1 MFKSYFKLAVR
12 NLFRHKLSSFIN
24 IVGLAVAIGCSIV
37 FYILLDK
44 EYSSDRFHDNVQ
56 KNFMITYTLEGDE
69 EARRWG
75 DSPLP
80 LGPVLATDFPQI
92 KSCVRIADQNA
103 KVTYR
108 DRVFGETIRFADPNF
123 LEVFTFPLKKGQRT
137 ALSDKNAL
145 VLNED
150 MAIKYFGD
158 EDPIGKE
165 LLLLLGPSQQDIFV
179 VKGVAKKFPHNASF
193 SFGIL
198 ASLEKWEDLLAKD
211 KNDWTE
217 RITATFIQVTDPQ
230 DMTVLASQ
238 LSRYNDRHNA
248 SNIDRPVASFSF
260 EPLATLSWESQE
272 IERSISSGSTP
283 QALILLFTIGLFL
296 LLQAC
301 FNYVNIA
308 LASGTRRHKEIGIR
322 KVIGCHKRQLV
333 CQFLGENLLLCLM
346 ALFVGLILTEFL
358 LLPGLMEIMG
368 NTEKLTLV
376 DLIGNWRLWMFF
388 VILLLF
394 TGFGAGAYPAL
405 VISRLQPVSIISDKI
420 KISGKKR
427 FTGVLLSVQFGIAF
441 IIICMVV
448 TFLQNNRYQM
458 KRDWGYD
465 KEHVINIRLEKGE
478 QFGILRNSAIRNPD
492 VIKIAGS
499 ANAVGRSGEQAVI
512 EFEAKKYEALRLDT
526 GIDYLQTL
534 GIRLKEGRL
543 FHPDLLTD
551 KDSSILV
558 NERFMNEMGWQYGP
572 GHVVRYENNLYNVIG
587 VVEDFHHEFFF
598 EEIKPIFFRLV
609 PEDDYR
615 FLSIRVK
622 SGSGIRSAATLQETW
637 HLLFPDSEYSS
648 FFQDSVFD
656 RGHQNNMTIT
666 KIFTATAIITLII
679 SCMGLF
685 GLVTLMISRRM
696 KELSIHKV
704 LGASS
709 FQIANLIARRFILLT
724 MVSIFLG
731 LPLSYFLLQFMLDG
745 IYRYHMSL
753 GAIPFVL
760 ATLVVL
766 AAAVSTI
773 ATQVY
778 KASVRDPIDAIRYE

>member
-1 MFKSYFKLAVR
+1 MLKSYFKLAVR
-12 NLFRHKLSSFIN
+12 NLFKHKLSSIIN

-44 EYSSDRFHDNVQ
+44 EYSSDRFHENTQ
-56 KNFMITYTLEGDE
+56 KIFMITYTLEGDE
-69 EARRWG
+69 GARRWG

-80 LGPVLATDFPQI
+80 LGQALATDFPQI
-92 KSCVRIADQNA
+92 KSCVRITDQNA
-103 KVTYR
+103 KVTYQ
-108 DRVFGETIRFADPNF
+108 DKVFGETIRFADANF
-123 LEVFTFPLKKGQRT
+123 LEVFTFPLKKGLKT

-145 VLNED
+145 VINED

-165 LLLLLGPSQQDIFV
+165 LLFTFGPSRQDIFV
-179 VKGVAKKFPHNASF
+179 VQGVAKKFPHNASF

-217 RITATFIQVTDPQ
+217 RITATFIYVQDPEDVT
-230 DMTVLASQ
+230 MLASQ
-238 LSRYNDRHNA
+238 MSRYNVRHNA
-248 SNIDRPVASFSF
+248 ANIDRPVASFSF

-272 IERSISSGSTP
+272 IERSVSSGSTP

-322 KVIGCHKRQLV
+322 KVIGCHRRQLV
-333 CQFLGENLLLCLM
+333 YQFLGENLLLCLA
-346 ALFVGLILTEFL
+346 ALICGLFLTEFL

-368 NTEKLTLV
+368 NTEKLSLI
-376 DLIGNWRLWMFF
+376 DLMGNWRLWLFF
-388 VILLLF
+388 TMLLLA
-394 TGFGAGAYPAL
+394 TGLGAGAYPAL
-405 VISRLQPVSIISDKI
+405 AISRLQPVSIMSRRI
-420 KISGKKR
+420 KIAGKKR
-427 FTGVLLSVQFGIAF
+427 FTGVLLSLQFGIAF

-448 TFLQNNRYQM
+448 TFLQNNRFQM
-458 KRDWGYD
+458 KRDWGYN
-465 KEHVINIRLEKGE
+465 KEHVINIRLEREE
-478 QFGILRNSAIRNPD
+478 QFRILRNNVVRNPD
-492 VIKIAGS
+492 VIQTAGS
-499 ANAVGRSGEQAVI
+499 VHAIGRSGEQAVI
-512 EFEAKKYEALRLDT
+512 EFEAKKREVVRLDT
-526 GIDYLQTL
+526 GLDYLQTL
-534 GIRLKEGRL
+534 GIRLKEGRFFL
-543 FHPDLLTD
+543 KDLLTD
-551 KDSSILV
+551 QESSIV
-558 NERFMNEMGWQYGP
+558 INERFMDEMGWQSGL
-572 GHVVRYENNLYNVIG
+572 GHVVRYENKLYSVIG

-609 PEDDYR
+609 QEDDYR
-615 FLSIRVK
+615 LLSIRVK
-622 SGSGIRSAATLQETW
+622 AGAGISSAATLQETW
-637 HLLFPDSEYSS
+637 QLLFPDSEYSA

-666 KIFTATAIITLII
+666 KIFTATAVITLII

-709 FQIANLIARRFILLT
+709 FQLANLISRRIILLL
-724 MVSIFLG
+724 MAAIFIG
-731 LPLSYFLLQFMLDG
+731 LPLSYVLLQNLLDG
-745 IYRYHMSL
+745 IYRYRMPL
-753 GAIPFVL
+753 GAVPFVL

-766 AAAVSTI
+766 AAASLTI

-778 KASVRDPIDAIRYE
+778 RAAVRDPIDSIRYE

>member
-1 MFKSYFKLAVR
+1 
-12 NLFRHKLSSFIN
+12 
-24 IVGLAVAIGCSIV
+24 
-37 FYILLDK
+37 
-44 EYSSDRFHDNVQ
+44 
-56 KNFMITYTLEGDE
+56 MITYTLEGDE
-69 EARRWG
+69 DARRWG

-80 LGPVLATDFPQI
+80 LGPMLAAEYPQI
-92 KSCVRIADQNA
+92 RSCVRVADQNT
-103 KVTYR
+103 KVTYQ

-145 VLNED
+145 VVNED

-165 LLLLLGPSQQDIFV
+165 LLLTFGPFQQDIFV

-217 RITATFIQVTDPQ
+217 RITATFIHVQAPDDVPMLT
-230 DMTVLASQ
+230 SQ
-238 LSRYNDRHNA
+238 MSRYNDRHNA
-248 SNIDRPVASFSF
+248 ANIDRPVAYFSF

-322 KVIGCHKRQLV
+322 KVIGSHKRQLV
-333 CQFLGENLLLCLM
+333 YQFLGENLLLCLT
-346 ALFVGLILTEFL
+346 ALICGLFLTEFL

-368 NTEKLTLV
+368 NTEKLTLI
-376 DLIGNWRLWMFF
+376 DLIGNWRLWLFF
-388 VILLLF
+388 VMLLLA
-394 TGFGAGAYPAL
+394 TGIGAGAYPAL
-405 VISRLQPVSIISDKI
+405 VISRLQPVNILSDKI

-427 FTGVLLSVQFGIAF
+427 FTGFLLSLQFGIAF

-448 TFLQNNRYQM
+448 TFLQNNQYQM
-458 KRDWGYD
+458 KRDWGYN

-478 QFGILRNSAIRNPD
+478 QFGILRNSVIRNPD

-499 ANAVGRSGEQAVI
+499 VHAVGRSGEQAVI
-512 EFEAKKYEALRLDT
+512 EFETKKHEVVRLDT
-526 GIDYLQTL
+526 GLDYLQTL
-534 GIRLKEGRL
+534 GMRLKEGRL
-543 FHPDLLTD
+543 FLPDLLTD
-551 KDSSILV
+551 QDSSIV
-558 NERFMNEMGWQYGP
+558 INERFMHEMGWQSGS
-572 GHVVRYENNLYNVIG
+572 GKVVRYENKLYNVIG
-587 VVEDFHHEFFF
+587 VTEDFHHEFFF

-609 PEDDYR
+609 PEDDYHL
-615 FLSIRVK
+615 LSIRVK
-622 SGSGIRSAATLQETW
+622 AGTGIRSATTLQEIW
-637 HLLFPDSEYSS
+637 HQLFPDSEYSA

-685 GLVTLMISRRM
+685 GLVTLMITRRM

-709 FQIANLIARRFILLT
+709 FQIANLVARRFILLL
-724 MVSIFLG
+724 MGAIVLG
-731 LPLSYFLLQFMLDG
+731 LPLSYFLLRFMLDG
-745 IYRYHMSL
+745 IYRYHMPL
-753 GAIPFVL
+753 GAVPFVL
-760 ATLVVL
+760 ATMVVVV
-766 AAAVSTI
+766 AATTTI
-773 ATQVY
+773 STQVY
-778 KASVRDPIDAIRYE
+778 KAAVRNPIDAIRYE